1 MKGFEVVKE
10 YLEKYR
16 SRILLMGLFVFLI
29 HGAKLH
35 SGIVGID
42 TEDLIHIQNDFYGGW
57 LNTGRQG
64 LYLLKWLTDSL
75 QFQPY
80 MAGLMTLIFLTA
92 AVSAFFLLW
101 DKVIGKKSPVWA
113 WIAGGLFLISHP
125 ILTEQLY
132 FTLQS
137 VEISMALLNTVV
149 VLHLITRFREKGG
162 IWNLILGTV
171 LLVLN
176 FSVYQ
181 AFVVVFIFSTV
192 SVLLVESITRI
203 KSETEITGKELL
215 KGIFPYLSVFVAAF
229 LINSVITR
237 LFFSISDYLSG
248 QILWGKFAITDNFR
262 AIVGHVLKVLTGYE
276 GIHYHFSFGLL
287 CIMILWLT
295 VNTVI
300 SVNRENSK
308 KSPFGV
314 IWFYFASLFVT
325 PFLMTVVCGGAP
337 VIRSQLVLP
346 LLTGFLAYLVVGL
359 LSKEFTKEGEK
370 TFKCYK
376 IGSVIAMLVC
386 VVGIWSQTATTQSLY
401 YTDEMRY
408 EQDVALGRE
417 LITEIDR
424 ARGQFNLPLV
434 VVGNKPFSGN
444 HACVTGEIIGKSFFD
459 HDVEVE
465 PKYYWSTRRI
475 VGFFHVL
482 GADYEQAV
490 QSKFPGAV
498 AFSADMPVWPAE
510 GSIQLYD
517 SMVIVKLSETD

>member
-10 YLEKYR
+10 YFEKYR

-42 TEDLIHIQNDFYGGW
+42 TEDLIHIQKDFYGGW

-80 MAGLMTLIFLTA
+80 MAGLMTLLFLAA

-101 DKVIGKKSPVWA
+101 DKVTGKMSPVWA
-113 WIAGGLFLISHP
+113 WIVGGLFLISHP

-137 VEISMALLNTVV
+137 VEISLALLNTVV
-149 VLHLITRFREKGG
+149 VLYLITKYRECGG
-162 IWNLILGTV
+162 IWRMILGIA

-181 AFVVVFIFSTV
+181 ALVVVFIFGTV
-192 SVLLVESITRI
+192 SVLLAESITKI
-203 KSETEITGKELL
+203 KTEAEITGKELL
-215 KGIFPYLSVFVAAF
+215 KGIFPYLAVFVTAF
-229 LINSVITR
+229 LINSVITK
-237 LFFSISDYLSG
+237 LFFSVSDYLSG
-248 QILWGKFAITDNFR
+248 QILWGKFAIMDNFR
-262 AIVGHVLKVLTGYE
+262 AIAGHILKSLTGYE

-287 CIMILWLT
+287 CIMILGLVGYT
-295 VNTVI
+295 VF
-300 SVNRENSK
+300 SVKGEK
-308 KSPFGV
+308 KGSGIV
-314 IWFYFASLFVT
+314 VLFYLVALLAT
-325 PFLMTVVCGGAP
+325 PFLMTLVCGGAP

-346 LLTGFLAYLVVGL
+346 LLTGFLAYTVAGMLAESFSQG
-359 LSKEFTKEGEK
+359 GK
-370 TFKCYK
+370 TPFVIYK
-376 IGSVIAMLVC
+376 IGFVVTVLIC

-408 EQDVALGRE
+408 EQDAALGRA
-417 LITEIDR
+417 LISEIDR
-424 ARGQFNLPLV
+424 VRGRFNLPVV
-434 VVGNKPFSGN
+434 VVGNKPFTGN

-482 GADYEQAV
+482 GADYEQAA

-498 AFSADMPVWPAE
+498 AYSADMPVWPAE